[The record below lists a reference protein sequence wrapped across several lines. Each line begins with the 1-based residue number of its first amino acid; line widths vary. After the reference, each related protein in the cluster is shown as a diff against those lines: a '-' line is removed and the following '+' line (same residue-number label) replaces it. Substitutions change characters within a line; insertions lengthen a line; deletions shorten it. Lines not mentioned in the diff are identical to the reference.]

1 MNISHPID
9 SDEDLDRAEICQLD
23 ANNPVSYVN
32 YLVTRLPLNEYATN
46 TRLNSI
52 LLNES
57 FPGKVRDISLSICLI
72 ALLLVASGMDTK

>member
-1 MNISHPID
+1 MNIPHPID

-46 TRLNSI
+46 FI
-52 LLNES
+52 L
-57 FPGKVRDISLSICLI
+57 KDISGR
-72 ALLLVASGMDTK
+72 LLLDPSVFKIYNNY